1 MRRVGKLKPLPSA
14 GPAPGGS
21 ETSETDSSSVS
32 SSRSGSESESG
43 SESGLI
49 MVGANGRCGKAVMWL
64 PPLREDF
71 GGKVGVERRRGRGA
85 VVCLDGL
92 I

>member
-14 GPAPGGS
+14 VQAKAAVGQGEGDGPMGS
-21 ETSETDSSSVS
+21 AAG
-32 SSRSGSESESG
+32 SGSESESEG
-43 SESGLI
+43 GLGLI

-71 GGKVGVERRRGRGA
+71 GGKVGVERRRAEERWRGWT
-85 VVCLDGL
+85 V
-92 I
+92 